1 MIEKIVVWIQ
11 YLLKGRKYRGKLP
24 QISNMKN
31 PKMHYEILSDS
42 VYWEDEGLEELPF
55 ELTSAMKYVIHYR
68 THLITNPDPKDIKGN
83 MKKYKQ
89 VYERVKKNCPG
100 WIGFQEKRCSYDSE
114 LADRIRRIRKVSEW
128 KIEKAF
134 QEVDEYDERISK

>member
-89 VYERVKKNCPG
+89 VYERVKKTVQVGLVFKKNDVPMTQNLQ
-100 WIGFQEKRCSYDSE
+100 IESEEYEKC
-114 LADRIRRIRKVSEW
+114 LNGK
-128 KIEKAF
+128 
-134 QEVDEYDERISK
+134 